1 MATRTPLYVN
11 SDNDLQEMTSTMIN
25 EIIAQVSYQY
35 SQNPSVTLSRVA
47 SGGSLG
53 TINDT
58 RLQAGASS
66 TRADRFPTESE
77 TAEPSTVTV
86 GNAKITQTVASP
98 TQPADTNSKAFPIYY
113 TSGGDIQSMTYDD
126 MNDTFIHPAIDN
138 LVSGSTGTAQGGT
151 YTISTST
158 SLSGATLVS
167 SSNVFADTRANTG
180 AYTAGGIAET
190 LDQPTTVTNY
200 YLHQIDGAVQSYT
213 APAYIRSDNDIQTF
227 TTSNFDTLLQ
237 DFVRYEAASSASTYR
252 IRYSYS
258 TGTNRGSGMVDTK
271 LNGSGNRQTRFV
283 NANDY
288 RAQEFPNGSPATIAT
303 HNLKIGKSS

>member
-35 SQNPSVTLSRVA
+35 SLNPSVTLSRVA

-58 RLQAGASS
+58 RKKAGAYQ
-66 TRADRFPTESE
+66 TRVDRYPTEAE
-77 TAEPSTVTV
+77 LAEPGTVTV
-86 GNAKITQTVASP
+86 GNAKISQTVATV
-98 TQPADTNSKAFPIYY
+98 TQPADTNSIAFPCYQ
-113 TSGGDIQSMTYDD
+113 SSGDIQSMTYTD
-126 MNDTFIHPAIDN
+126 MVDTFIHPAIDN

-151 YTISTST
+151 YTIATSS

-167 SSNVFADTRANTG
+167 SSSVFVDTRANTSL
-180 AYTAGGIAET
+180 YTGGGIPEA
-190 LDQPTTVTNY
+190 LDQPQNIQQY
-200 YLHQIDGAVQSYT
+200 YLHVIDGAAQSYT
-213 APAYIRSDNDIQTF
+213 APVYIRSDNNLQTF
-227 TTSNFDTLLQ
+227 TDTAFNTLLQ
-237 DFVRYEAASSASTYR
+237 NFVRYEAASSSQTYR

-258 TGTNRGSGMVDTK
+258 TGTNRGSGMTDTR

-288 RAQEFPNGSPATIAT
+288 RAQEFPNGSATTIAT
-303 HNLKIGKSS
+303 HNLKIAKSS